1 MNSVE
6 PQAIYGGEFTVEA
19 SSMDDQLT
27 LRQGG
32 ATPDTSV
39 KSDTPKADTGT
50 RPTATSHDTGYLR
63 VFVFALFFFF
73 GGITSLNDV
82 IIPRLKEL
90 FTLSYAEVMT
100 VQSAFFGAYFIISL
114 PAAAVVRRIGYMR
127 SAVVGLLLMM
137 IGCLLFIPAS
147 SSALFQMFLIA
158 LFIVAA
164 GITVVQV
171 VANPLISLLGH
182 PETAHS
188 RLTFAQAFNSLGTTV
203 FPYVGSA
210 LILGSLTTVDPKTLT
225 GSALVSYRAEATHVI
240 GGTYMGLALT
250 LLVLAIMV
258 WWYRNHL
265 HEHRM
270 PGSSW
275 REALGLLGV
284 PRFVFGA
291 SCIFLYVGAE
301 VAIGSLIINYL
312 MQSDV
317 LGLGQKA
324 AGEHV
329 PLYWGGA
336 MVGRFIGSYLLRLF
350 SPGKVL
356 AVAAAGVITLLF
368 ISSHTTGV
376 VSGWSLLAIGLCNSI
391 MFPTIF
397 SLASEGLGPR
407 SASASGII
415 AVAIVGGAVIP
426 PLTGHIADVSSLR
439 TALIVPAICHMG
451 ILAYGIYARR
461 PAAAAADAAA
471 AAQA

>member
-1 MNSVE
+1 MSE
-6 PQAIYGGEFTVEA
+6 QLALKQGEA
-19 SSMDDQLT
+19 PNAGS
-27 LRQGG
+27 G
-32 ATPDTSV
+32 AAP
-39 KSDTPKADTGT
+39 AATG
-50 RPTATSHDTGYLR
+50 RDVGYLP

-82 IIPRLKEL
+82 IIPKLKEL
-90 FTLSYAEVMT
+90 FTLSYAQVMT

-137 IGCLLFIPAS
+137 IGCILFIPAS
-147 SSALFQMFLIA
+147 SSAMFQMFLIA

-171 VANPLISLLGH
+171 VANPLISLLG
-182 PETAHS
+182 PPATVHS
-188 RLTFAQAFNSLGTTV
+188 RLTFAQAFNSLGTTI
-203 FPYVGSA
+203 FPYVGA
-210 LILGSLTTVDPKTLT
+210 TLILGSLATIDPKSLK
-225 GSALVSYRAEATHVI
+225 GAALMSYRAQETHVI
-240 GGTYMGLALT
+240 GATYLGLALA
-250 LLVLAIMV
+250 LLVLAAMV
-258 WWYRNHL
+258 WWYRDHL
-265 HEHRM
+265 REQRI

-275 REALGLLGV
+275 SEALGLLRV
-284 PRFVFGA
+284 PRFIFGA

-301 VAIGSLIINYL
+301 VAIGSLMVNYL
-312 MQSDV
+312 MQPDV
-317 LGLGQKA
+317 LGLAQKA

-329 PLYWGGA
+329 PFYWGGA
-336 MVGRFIGSYLLRLF
+336 MVGRFVGSYLLRLF

-356 AVAAAGVITLLF
+356 AVAAAGVMTLLF

-376 VSGWSLLAIGLCNSI
+376 VSGWSILAIGLCNSI

-397 SLASEGLGPR
+397 SLASEGLGAR

-426 PLTGHIADVSSLR
+426 PLTGHTADVFSLR
-439 TALIVPAICHMG
+439 AALVVPAICYVG

-461 PAAAAADAAA
+461 PAAATA
-471 AAQA
+471 

>member
-1 MNSVE
+1 MGEPVALKLEGANS
-6 PQAIYGGEFTVEA
+6 
-19 SSMDDQLT
+19 
-27 LRQGG
+27 
-32 ATPDTSV
+32 DTSL
-39 KSDTPKADTGT
+39 KRPRADTST
-50 RPTATSHDTGYLR
+50 APTATGHDAGYLR

-82 IIPRLKEL
+82 IIPKLKEL

-127 SAVVGLLLMM
+127 SAVGGLLMMM
-137 IGCLLFIPAS
+137 IGCFLFIPAS
-147 SSALFQMFLIA
+147 SSALFGMFLFA
-158 LFIVAA
+158 LFVAAA

-171 VANPLISLLGH
+171 VANPLISLLGQ
-182 PETAHS
+182 PATVHS
-188 RLTFAQAFNSLGTTV
+188 RLTFAQAFNSLGTTI

-210 LILGSLTTVDPKTLT
+210 LILGSLATVDPKTLT
-225 GSALVSYRAEATHVI
+225 GPGLMSYRARATHVI
-240 GGTYMGLALT
+240 GETYLGLALT

-258 WWYRNHL
+258 WWYRNRL
-265 HEHRM
+265 REQKM

-275 REALGLLGV
+275 REALGLLRV
-284 PRFVFGA
+284 PRFIFGA

-301 VAIGSLIINYL
+301 VAIGSLIVNYL
-312 MQSDV
+312 MQADV
-317 LGLGQKA
+317 LGLGQQA

-336 MVGRFIGSYLLRLF
+336 MVGRFIGAYLLRLF

-356 AVAAAGVITLLF
+356 TVAAAGVMTLLF
-368 ISSHTTGV
+368 ISSHTIGA

-397 SLASEGLGPR
+397 SVASEGLGPR

-426 PLTGHIADVSSLR
+426 PLTGHVADVFSLR
-439 TALIVPAICHMG
+439 TALLVPAICHVG

-461 PAAAAADAAA
+461 PAAAAS
-471 AAQA
+471 QS

>member
-1 MNSVE
+1 MSE
-6 PQAIYGGEFTVEA
+6 PLALKQGEAPNAGSGAA
-19 SSMDDQLT
+19 SA
-27 LRQGG
+27 
-32 ATPDTSV
+32 ATGRDV
-39 KSDTPKADTGT
+39 
-50 RPTATSHDTGYLR
+50 GYLP

-82 IIPRLKEL
+82 IIPKLKEL
-90 FTLSYAEVMT
+90 FTLSYAQVMT

-137 IGCLLFIPAS
+137 IGCILFIPAS
-147 SSALFQMFLIA
+147 SSAMFQMFLIA

-171 VANPLISLLGH
+171 VANPLISLLG
-182 PETAHS
+182 PPATVHS
-188 RLTFAQAFNSLGTTV
+188 RLTFAQAFNSLGTTI
-203 FPYVGSA
+203 FPYVGA
-210 LILGSLTTVDPKTLT
+210 TLILGSLATIDPKSLK
-225 GSALVSYRAEATHVI
+225 GAALMSYRAQETHVI
-240 GGTYMGLALT
+240 GATYLGLALA
-250 LLVLAIMV
+250 LLVLAAMV
-258 WWYRNHL
+258 WWYRDHL
-265 HEHRM
+265 REQRI

-275 REALGLLGV
+275 SEALGLLRV
-284 PRFVFGA
+284 PRFIFGA

-301 VAIGSLIINYL
+301 VAIGSLMVNYL
-312 MQSDV
+312 MQPDV
-317 LGLGQKA
+317 LGLAQKA

-329 PLYWGGA
+329 PFYWGGA
-336 MVGRFIGSYLLRLF
+336 MVGRFVGSYLLRLF

-356 AVAAAGVITLLF
+356 AVAAAGVMTLLF

-376 VSGWSLLAIGLCNSI
+376 VSGWSILAIGLCNSI

-397 SLASEGLGPR
+397 SLASEGLGAR

-426 PLTGHIADVSSLR
+426 PLTGHTADVFSLR
-439 TALIVPAICHMG
+439 AALVVPAICYVG

-461 PAAAAADAAA
+461 PAAATA
-471 AAQA
+471 

>member
-1 MNSVE
+1 M
-6 PQAIYGGEFTVEA
+6 G
-19 SSMDDQLT
+19 DQLV
-27 LRQGG
+27 LRRDG
-32 ATPDTSV
+32 ANPDAGRSV
-39 KSDTPKADTGT
+39 T
-50 RPTATSHDTGYLR
+50 PTATRDDTAYLR
-63 VFVFALFFFF
+63 LFVFALFFVF

-82 IIPRLKEL
+82 IIPKLKEL
-90 FTLSYAEVMT
+90 FTLSYAEAMT

-137 IGCLLFIPAS
+137 IGCLVFIPAS
-147 SSALFQMFLIA
+147 ASARFGMFLLALFV
-158 LFIVAA
+158 VAA

-171 VANPLISLLGH
+171 VANPLISLLG
-182 PETAHS
+182 PSATVHS
-188 RLTFAQAFNSLGTTV
+188 RLTFAQAFNSLGTTI

-210 LILGSLTTVDPKTLT
+210 LILGSLTAVDPKALT
-225 GSALVSYRAEATHVI
+225 GTALAVYRAQATHVI
-240 GGTYMGLALT
+240 GNTYVGLALT
-250 LLVLAIMV
+250 LALLAIMV
-258 WWYRNHL
+258 WWYRGRL
-265 HEHRM
+265 REQRIT
-270 PGSSW
+270 GSGL
-275 REALGLLGV
+275 REALGLLRV
-284 PRFVFGA
+284 PRFIFGA

-301 VAIGSLIINYL
+301 VAMGSLIVNYL

-317 LGLGQKA
+317 LGVGQQA

-356 AVAAAGVITLLF
+356 AVASAGVMTLLF
-368 ISSHTTGV
+368 LSAHTTGAV
-376 VSGWSLLAIGLCNSI
+376 AGWSLLAIGLCNSI

-426 PLTGHIADVSSLR
+426 PLTGHVADLFSLR
-439 TALIVPAICHMG
+439 TALLVPAICHVG

-461 PAAAAADAAA
+461 PAAAALPATGVA
-471 AAQA
+471 

>member
-1 MNSVE
+1 MSE
-6 PQAIYGGEFTVEA
+6 
-19 SSMDDQLT
+19 QLAMKRGST
-27 LRQGG
+27 
-32 ATPDTSV
+32 TPDTSV
-39 KSDTPKADTGT
+39 KGDMPEAGT
-50 RPTATSHDTGYLR
+50 STAPTATSHDTGYLR

-73 GGITSLNDV
+73 GGVTSLNDV
-82 IIPRLKEL
+82 IIPKLKEL
-90 FTLSYAEVMT
+90 FTLSYADAMT

-137 IGCLLFIPAS
+137 IGCLFFIPAS
-147 SSALFQMFLIA
+147 SSGLFQMFLIA

-171 VANPLISLLGH
+171 VANPLISLLG
-182 PETAHS
+182 PPGTAHS
-188 RLTFAQAFNSLGTTV
+188 RLTFAQAFNSLGTTI

-210 LILGSLTTVDPKTLT
+210 VILGSLSRVDPKTLT
-225 GSALVSYRAEATHVI
+225 GGALMSYRAQATHVI
-240 GGTYMGLALT
+240 GATYLGLALT
-250 LLVLAIMV
+250 LLVLATAV
-258 WWYRNHL
+258 FWYRNHL
-265 HEHRM
+265 HEQRI
-270 PGSSW
+270 PGNSW
-275 REALGLLGV
+275 GEALGLMRV

-301 VAIGSLIINYL
+301 VAVGSLIVNYL
-312 MQSDV
+312 MQTDV

-324 AGEHV
+324 AGQHV

-336 MVGRFIGSYLLRLF
+336 MVGRFIGSYVLRLF

-356 AVAAAGVITLLF
+356 AAAAAGVMTLLF

-397 SLASEGLGPR
+397 ALASEGLGPR

-426 PLTGHIADVSSLR
+426 PLTGHIADVFSLR

-461 PAAAAADAAA
+461 PATAAV
-471 AAQA
+471 QA